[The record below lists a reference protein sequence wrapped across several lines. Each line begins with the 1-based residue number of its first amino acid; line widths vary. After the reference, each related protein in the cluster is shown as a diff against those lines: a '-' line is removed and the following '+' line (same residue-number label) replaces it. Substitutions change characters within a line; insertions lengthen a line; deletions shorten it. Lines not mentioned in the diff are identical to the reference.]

1 MCRNIRPLHNLTPP
15 ATSAEV
21 HDAAL
26 QYVRKIAGSRTPSRA
41 NQTAY
46 DEAVTAITLAS
57 QALLDSLSTSAPPRT
72 REQLA
77 DQARARYVRRT
88 GGSVITSYHGTKL

>member
-1 MCRNIRPLHNLTPP
+1 MCRNIRTLHNLTPP

-41 NQTAY
+41 NQAAY
-46 DEAVTAITLAS
+46 DAAVAAITAAS
-57 QALLDSLSTSAPPRT
+57 QDLLESLSTTAPPRS
-72 REQLA
+72 REHLA
-77 DQARARYVRRT
+77 EQARARYQRRT
-88 GGSVITSYHGTKL
+88 G

>member
-1 MCRNIRPLHNLTPP
+1 MCRNIKPLHNLTPP

-41 NQTAY
+41 NQAAY
-46 DEAVTAITLAS
+46 DEAVAAITAAS
-57 QALLDSLSTSAPPRT
+57 QALLQSLVTTAPART
-72 REQLA
+72 REHLA
-77 DQARARYVRRT
+77 EQARARYTRRA
-88 GGSVITSYHGTKL
+88 G

>member
-1 MCRNIRPLHNLTPP
+1 MCRNIKPLHNLTPP
-15 ATSAEV
+15 ATREEV

-41 NQTAY
+41 NQQAY
-46 DEAVTAITLAS
+46 DQAVAAITAAS

-72 REQLA
+72 REHLA
-77 DQARARYVRRT
+77 DQARARYARRI
-88 GGSVITSYHGTKL
+88 G

>member
-15 ATSAEV
+15 ATGEEV

-41 NQTAY
+41 NQAAY
-46 DEAVTAITLAS
+46 DEAVAAITAAS
-57 QALLDSLSTSAPPRT
+57 QALLDTLVTAAPRRS
-72 REQLA
+72 REQLSE
-77 DQARARYVRRT
+77 QARARYARRAA
-88 GGSVITSYHGTKL
+88 G